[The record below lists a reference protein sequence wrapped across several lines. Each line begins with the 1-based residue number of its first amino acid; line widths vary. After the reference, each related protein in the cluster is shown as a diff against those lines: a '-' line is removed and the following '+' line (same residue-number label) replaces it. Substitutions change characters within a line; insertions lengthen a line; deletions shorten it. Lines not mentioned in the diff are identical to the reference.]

1 MNKFSKMLLGT
12 ALFTGVGFIA
22 YNTFFSEKTKEKIH
36 KSVASALEAGSVAMK
51 KISPDKPSV
60 KELQEAERAR
70 AWVQEQ
76 WEKAGF

>member
-12 ALFTGVGFIA
+12 ALFAGVGFVA
-22 YNTFFSEKTKEKIH
+22 YNTFLSEKTRDKIH
-36 KSVASALEAGSVAMK
+36 KSVTLALEAGSVAMK
-51 KISPDKPSV
+51 KISQDEPSL
-60 KELQEAERAR
+60 KELQDAERAR